1 MDNKYDAG
9 GGDSFD
15 SLSDLVEHYKKNPMV
30 ETTGTVVHL
39 KQPFNATKINASGI
53 ISRVQV
59 TAVNTW
65 SLLVVTLSNI
75 SGLTS
80 HLVTGAP
87 EGEQRRRWRRGDER
101 GGRRQRREHAGAG
114 RLLGGVRGAAAAG
127 VQAPLLPEGGAA
139 AGEQEQEQI
148 QEHPAM

>member
-1 MDNKYDAG
+1 M
-9 GGDSFD
+9 
-15 SLSDLVEHYKKNPMV
+15 
-30 ETTGTVVHL
+30 VHL

-80 HLVTGAP
+80 HLVTTGAP
-87 EGEQRRRWRRGDER
+87 EGEQRRRGRGDER
-101 GGRRQRREHAGAG
+101 GGRGQRGEHAGAG

-148 QEHPAM
+148 QEHFAM